1 MNDDQWYTRRPR
13 NTSQATVGVGYIPST
28 VYPHYAY
35 ILYLEQP
42 LKKLTLVIKYG
53 VLEIHPFTDNC
64 PAISLYYLVWGCPG
78 K

>member
-42 LKKLTLVIKYG
+42 LK
-53 VLEIHPFTDNC
+53 N
-64 PAISLYYLVWGCPG
+64 
-78 K
+78 